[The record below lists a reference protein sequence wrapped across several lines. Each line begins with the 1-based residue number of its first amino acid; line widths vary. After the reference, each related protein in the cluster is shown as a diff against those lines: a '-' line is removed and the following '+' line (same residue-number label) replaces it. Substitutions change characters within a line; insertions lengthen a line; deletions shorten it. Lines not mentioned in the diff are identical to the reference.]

1 MNSHGDSHRTAS
13 VIYVLIANLTDMV
26 AEMLHQT
33 IQQQPDI
40 KLLNSVKEW
49 EEINA
54 AVAETD
60 VLVLGVDDVYSPP
73 EACFRLLS
81 THPNL
86 KILVVAVSSDEA
98 IAYWRALHCH
108 PIQMTSSQTLI
119 ASIRQICLLSPF

>member
-1 MNSHGDSHRTAS
+1 MNAHGDSHRTAS
-13 VIYVLIANLTDMV
+13 IIYVLIANLTDMV

-40 KLLNSVKEW
+40 KLLNPVKEW

-54 AVAETD
+54 AVGETD

-98 IAYWRALHCH
+98 IAYWRALHCREM
-108 PIQMTSSQTLI
+108 QVVSSQTLI
-119 ASIRQICLLSPF
+119 ESIRHLYSLATF